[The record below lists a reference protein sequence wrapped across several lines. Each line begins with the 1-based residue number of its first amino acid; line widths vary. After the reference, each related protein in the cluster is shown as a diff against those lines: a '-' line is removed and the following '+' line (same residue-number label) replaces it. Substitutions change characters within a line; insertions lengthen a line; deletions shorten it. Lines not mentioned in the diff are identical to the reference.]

1 MSVTCATCGQPS
13 DGRYCSRCGE
23 EFEVS
28 LLQRCPWCFKD
39 FCRNCR
45 FAGGVVG
52 YCSRACAEA
61 MFYGG
66 DSEEDTEEE

>member
-1 MSVTCATCGQPS
+1 MRSFEEPGEPEEIALCV
-13 DGRYCSRCGE
+13 RCGE
-23 EFEVS
+23 EKPRRE
-28 LLQRCPWCFKD
+28 LERCPWCFKD
-39 FCRNCR
+39 FCRSCR

-66 DSEEDTEEE
+66 DAEEGAEEE